1 MANENKEVQITS
13 DLEQDQES
21 LGTELDEQKKPDPMV
36 EFKNLLVEQNNKI
49 NGLQSKLDKGL
60 NTIRKDSQERAMQ
73 QAQTEVEKLKE
84 GLEDLDPSLRP
95 YAEQQV
101 KAAEDRVKTMS
112 QDIPDSSL
120 DQNPTATSEMDE
132 VRKIAENAG
141 VDPNDPGINYAAL
154 FNNSVDINDRQK
166 EFFDSLWKVKNKTAT
181 PTKPNETAPQPTDNR
196 PTNGTPTAGTGM
208 PKNITELH
216 QAYASGSMPKEEY
229 LKQKQRMGG

>member
-13 DLEQDQES
+13 DLEQDQEN

-36 EFKNLLVEQNNKI
+36 EIKNLLMDQDNRIK
-49 NGLQSKLDKGL
+49 GLQSKVDKGL

-73 QAQTEVEKLKE
+73 QAQSEVEKLKE

-120 DQNPTATSEMDE
+120 DQNPTSTSQMDE

-141 VDPNDPGINYAAL
+141 VDPNDPGINYDAL
-154 FNNSVDINDRQK
+154 FNSTDINVGQK
-166 EFFDSLWKVKNKTAT
+166 EFFDSVWKVKNKTAT
-181 PTKPNETAPQPTDNR
+181 PTKPNETAPQPTDNP

-216 QAYASGSMPKEEY
+216 QRFVSGQMSTEEY
-229 LKQKQRMGG
+229 RKQKQRMGG

>member
-1 MANENKEVQITS
+1 VVSENKDVQITS

-21 LGTELDEQKKPDPMV
+21 LGTEVDEQKKPDQMQ
-36 EFKNLLVEQNNKI
+36 EMKNLLVEQDNRIK
-49 NGLQSKLDKGL
+49 GLQSKVDKGL

-73 QAQTEVEKLKE
+73 QAQSEVEKLKE
-84 GLEDLDPSLRP
+84 KLEDLDPSLRP
-95 YAEQQV
+95 FAEQQV

-120 DQNPTATSEMDE
+120 GQNPTSTSEMDE

-141 VDPNDPGINYAAL
+141 VDPNDSGINYAAL
-154 FNNSVDINDRQK
+154 FNNNIDINDRQK

-181 PTKPNETAPQPTDNR
+181 PTKPNETAPQPTDNP
-196 PTNGTPTAGTGM
+196 PTDGTPTAGSGM

-216 QAYASGSMPKEEY
+216 QAYASGRMPKEEY

>member
-1 MANENKEVQITS
+1 MVSENKDVQITS

-21 LGTELDEQKKPDPMV
+21 LGTEVDEQKKPDQMQ
-36 EFKNLLVEQNNKI
+36 EMKNLLVEQDNRIK
-49 NGLQSKLDKGL
+49 GLQSKVDKGL

-73 QAQTEVEKLKE
+73 QAQSEVEKLKE
-84 GLEDLDPSLRP
+84 GLEELDPSLRP

-101 KAAEDRVKTMS
+101 KAAEERVRTMG

-120 DQNPTATSEMDE
+120 GQNPTSTSEMDE

-141 VDPNDPGINYAAL
+141 VDPNDPGINYGAL
-154 FNNSVDINDRQK
+154 FNSNEHIDARQK

-181 PTKPNETAPQPTDNR
+181 PTKPNETAPQPTDNP
-196 PTNGTPTAGTGM
+196 PTDGTPTAGTGM
-208 PKNITELH
+208 PKNMTELH
-216 QAYASGSMPKEEY
+216 QAYVSGRMPKDEY

>member
-1 MANENKEVQITS
+1 MVNENKDVQITS

-21 LGTELDEQKKPDPMV
+21 LGTEVDEQKKPDQMQ
-36 EFKNLLVEQNNKI
+36 EMKNLLVEQDNRIK
-49 NGLQSKLDKGL
+49 GLQSKVDKGL

-73 QAQTEVEKLKE
+73 QAQSEVEKLKE
-84 GLEDLDPSLRP
+84 GLEELDPSLRP

-101 KAAEDRVKTMS
+101 KVAEDRVKTIS

-120 DQNPTATSEMDE
+120 DQNPTATSQMDE

-141 VDPNDPGINYAAL
+141 VDPNDPGINYGAL
-154 FNNSVDINDRQK
+154 FNSNEHIDARQK

-181 PTKPNETAPQPTDNR
+181 PTKPNETAPQPTDNP

-208 PKNITELH
+208 PKNKIEL
-216 QAYASGSMPKEEY
+216 YKLYSSGRMPKDEY
-229 LKQKQRMGG
+229 LKQKERMGG